1 MRDDDCENYYSS
13 DKDSESVIFIN
24 YNRFFMFSI
33 KDWHVIGQIIAANII
48 YS

>member
-24 YNRFFMFSI
+24 YNRLFMFRI
-33 KDWHVIGQIIAANII
+33 KDCHVIGQIIPANII
-48 YS
+48 DS